1 MDETKARAQ
10 TLQETFSVHKRRN
23 QNFTTHLSLTLR
35 PPWSSSSRV
44 VSRVVIF
51 TVRSEI
57 SSSPMMRFRLK
68 RGGGRSFERH
78 GRRGCA

>member
-35 PPWSSSSRV
+35 PPCHRPRV